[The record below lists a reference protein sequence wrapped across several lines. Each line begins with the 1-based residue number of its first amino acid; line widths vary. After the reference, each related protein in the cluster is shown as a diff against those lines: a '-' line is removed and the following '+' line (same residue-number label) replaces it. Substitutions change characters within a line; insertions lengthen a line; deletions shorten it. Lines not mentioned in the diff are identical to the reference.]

1 MWETPRTLRTFTVGG
16 VLITQVCI
24 WYLGCHTFETW
35 KSVPLTH
42 ALQSLLSS
50 SARWS
55 AESVPGEFPWYIF
68 QKTDLFST
76 SETRGKNAAGNKS
89 WVTVATPPPPGY
101 MRKAAVC
108 WPWQQGLNQASNMTQ
123 PSFPEPIFAKAL
135 SRCSHARQRQWRVWV
150 ISGNNSA
157 VEMLTLH
164 RFNNFK
170 PESQITR
177 PSANGTSHKAGLAK
191 PRERASQQ
199 PVPLRKQSGVRL
211 TKVSLLSRAS
221 KWKGTQCPFL
231 LRVWRI
237 RSQWLQSDVYIIVI
251 FICLLAWSGAMF
263 AP

>member
-1 MWETPRTLRTFTVGG
+1 M
-16 VLITQVCI
+16 
-24 WYLGCHTFETW
+24 
-35 KSVPLTH
+35 
-42 ALQSLLSS
+42 
-50 SARWS
+50 
-55 AESVPGEFPWYIF
+55 PGEFPWYIF
-68 QKTDLFST
+68 QKTNLFST

-108 WPWQQGLNQASNMTQ
+108 WPWQRGLNQASNMTQ

-199 PVPLRKQSGVRL
+199 PVPLRKQPGVRL

-221 KWKGTQCPFL
+221 EKWPKALFCSESRESDPSGFSLMSTSSSYLFASLLELEQCLPRREIKTF
-231 LRVWRI
+231 
-237 RSQWLQSDVYIIVI
+237 VI
-251 FICLLAWSGAMF
+251 CQ
-263 AP
+263 APIAFTH